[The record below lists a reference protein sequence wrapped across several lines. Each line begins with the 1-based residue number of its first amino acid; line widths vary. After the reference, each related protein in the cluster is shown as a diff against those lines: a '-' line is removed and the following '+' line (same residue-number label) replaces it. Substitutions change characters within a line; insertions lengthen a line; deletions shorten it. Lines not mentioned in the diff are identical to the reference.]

1 MVRASIRRCRFST
14 KPELP
19 IVLKTL
25 NENRIEGPYWNPLRL
40 SDVLG
45 MRSTPPSSGCDVLD
59 RGLNRQSIR
68 TEAATL
74 PGDVP
79 GLCICPLH
87 VPKNHNASTR
97 QRLNVWSPSG

>member
-14 KPELP
+14 RPELP
-19 IVLKTL
+19 IVLKTS

-59 RGLNRQSIR
+59 SGLNRQSVR

-79 GLCICPLH
+79 GLCILP
-87 VPKNHNASTR
+87 STR
-97 QRLNVWSPSG
+97 SEESQRLNAPEVERLESSV